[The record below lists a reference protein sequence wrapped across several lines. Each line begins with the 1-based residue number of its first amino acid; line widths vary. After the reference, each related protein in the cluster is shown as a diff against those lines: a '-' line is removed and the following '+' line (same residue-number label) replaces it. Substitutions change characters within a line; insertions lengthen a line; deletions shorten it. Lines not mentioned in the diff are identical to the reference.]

1 MGLGRRKCDR
11 NVYRA
16 PTRDRL
22 FLTNDWR
29 WSLPM
34 RWLQGARDTFSPLFF
49 LYLVPKA
56 VVVFVPI
63 KYQINSCHHF
73 AIPVSNMPPC
83 LWDTIAPRRHQ
94 IFNFGLRWRGYH
106 LSSLSRSSTGC
117 FCLQMVSVVSVDVKH
132 PVVKFWEVFYHDH
145 ATTITTTGTT
155 VSQEPL

>member
-22 FLTNDWR
+22 FSPTTEDDHYR
-29 WSLPM
+29 CV
-34 RWLQGARDTFSPLFF
+34 GCKARDTFSPFFF
-49 LYLVPKA
+49 LYHVPKA

-132 PVVKFWEVFYHDH
+132 PVVKFWEVFYYDH